1 VTARLQIEMSD
12 ARLWA
17 AELFAAVSVVYRETT
32 RDPLAPSDLE
42 IASLVKRIALGLD
55 EMPPTR
61 CLNCSG

>member
-1 VTARLQIEMSD
+1 
-12 ARLWA
+12 LWA